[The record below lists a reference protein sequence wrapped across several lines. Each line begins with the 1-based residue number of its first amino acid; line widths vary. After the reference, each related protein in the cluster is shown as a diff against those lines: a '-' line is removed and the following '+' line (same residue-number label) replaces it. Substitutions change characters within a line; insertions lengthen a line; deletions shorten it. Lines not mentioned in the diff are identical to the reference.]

1 MTSPCPRPT
10 RPGPDRAALERDG
23 LGGPT
28 SADWARLE
36 RAYAFQ
42 DLVAAELARPPAHD
56 LWLAAILG
64 ALAAVVVVLRI
75 FWVL

>member
-1 MTSPCPRPT
+1 MASAVRPPPT
-10 RPGPDRAALERDG
+10 GPASS
-23 LGGPT
+23 GP
-28 SADWARLE
+28 
-36 RAYAFQ
+36 YAFQ